1 MMKKYIIIAIIIFG
15 VFYIYNMY
23 NKPHTDIAETSVEIS
38 ISAGKIVEDFSLHET
53 IANRNYLD
61 KIIAVKGVISDT
73 KIENNKGI
81 VSLKSNDDFGS
92 VLCYLSTES
101 TRKISLLKVGDTI
114 VVKGVCTG
122 YLMDVVLIKSEIHL
136 KNK

>member
-1 MMKKYIIIAIIIFG
+1 MKKYIIIAIIISG
-15 VFYIYNMY
+15 VFFIHNVY
-23 NKPHTDIAETSVEIS
+23 NKPHTDVAETLVEIR
-38 ISAGKIVEDFSLHET
+38 ISADKIVEDFSLDET

-61 KIIAVKGVISDT
+61 KTIAVKGVISAT

-81 VSLKSNDDFGS
+81 VTLKTNDDFGS

-101 TRKISLLKVGDTI
+101 TRKINLLRVGDTT
-114 VVKGVCTG
+114 VVKGICTG

-136 KNK
+136 KTK

>member
-1 MMKKYIIIAIIIFG
+1 
-15 VFYIYNMY
+15 MY

-38 ISAGKIVEDFSLHET
+38 ISAGKIVEDFSLDET